1 MNIYLSKEDFLQAMV
16 DELSVI
22 WIVRKHPPM
31 PLRMIG
37 HLESFTIHKI
47 YHNLKSAKEEAK
59 KRNQKSSYLFTVKR
73 INLRKKT

>member
-1 MNIYLSKEDFLQAMV
+1 MNIYLSKEYLLQALV

-47 YHNLKSAKEEAK
+47 YHDLKSAKQEAK
-59 KRNQKSSYLFTVKR
+59 KRNEKSTYLFTVKR
-73 INLRKKT
+73 IDLRKQS